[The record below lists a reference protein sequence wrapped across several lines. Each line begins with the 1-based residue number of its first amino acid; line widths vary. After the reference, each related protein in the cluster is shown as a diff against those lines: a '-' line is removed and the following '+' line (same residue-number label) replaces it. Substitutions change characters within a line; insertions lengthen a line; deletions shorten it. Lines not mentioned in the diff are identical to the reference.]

1 MKPLALWA
9 CPRSVSTAFEV
20 MMMQR
25 GDVTVL
31 HEPFGPSYYYSEDRQ
46 SSRKNDVPPES
57 QYNYSS
63 VLRQIR
69 EKSANSQIFFKE
81 MGYSVLPR
89 LSKDFVS
96 EFTNTF
102 LIRDP
107 ADLLPSLYRKWPDF
121 TLDEAGYTALG
132 RLFDLA
138 HCVDGRP
145 PVVIDADDLCL
156 RPEQVVEAYCAATGL
171 EFRPEALHWEAR
183 PRPQLAWWEGG
194 SWHETVQTS
203 RGFLPPE
210 KSADG
215 AVDAIPATRAAYE
228 VCRPIYDRLRA
239 YRLTG

>member
-46 SSRKNDVPPES
+46 SSRKGEIRPMPEH
-57 QYNYSS
+57 NYSN
-63 VLRQIR
+63 VLSGIL
-69 EKSANSQIFFKE
+69 EKSKSGQVFFKE

-89 LSKDFVS
+89 LSEGFVS
-96 EFTNTF
+96 AFTNTF

-107 ADLLPSLYRKWPDF
+107 GDLLPSLYKKWPDF

-138 HCVDGRP
+138 WAVADRP
-145 PVVIDADDLCL
+145 PVVIDADDLCR
-156 RPEQVVEAYCAATGL
+156 RPDEIVKAYCRETGL
-171 EFRPEALHWEAR
+171 PFRPEALHWEAK
-183 PRPQLAWWEGG
+183 PRPQLAWWESG
-194 SWHETVQTS
+194 SWHQTVQTS
-203 RGFLPPE
+203 SGFLPPE
-210 KSADG
+210 KSPEG
-215 AVDAIPATRAAYE
+215 AVLAIPATKAAYD

-239 YRLTG
+239 HRLTG

>member
-46 SSRKNDVPPES
+46 SDRKNDISPKPEF
-57 QYNYSS
+57 NYSS
-63 VLRQIR
+63 VLRGIIDR
-69 EKSANSQIFFKE
+69 SKKNQIFFKD
-81 MGYSVLPR
+81 MAYCVMPR
-89 LSKDFVS
+89 LGRDFVS
-96 EFTNTF
+96 QFTNTF

-107 ADLLPSLYRKWPDF
+107 RDLLPSLYRKWPDF
-121 TLDEAGYTALG
+121 TLEEAGYTALG

-138 HCVDGRP
+138 HSVDGRP

-156 RPEQVVEAYCAATGL
+156 WPEHIVKAYCEATGL
-171 EFRPEALHWEAR
+171 QFRPESLQWEAR
-183 PRPQLAWWEGG
+183 ARPQLAWWEGG

-203 RGFLPPE
+203 RGFLPPD

-215 AVDAIPATRAAYE
+215 AVEAIPATMAAYE

-239 YRLTG
+239 LRLTG